1 MSKEGN
7 PGCNAFANAFK
18 GMVGKKIGA
27 QDVVAEYGK
36 INGDYSLTVPSL
48 GEENPIPKSE
58 YNVCRQLTYNPAV
71 PLTQTYNDG
80 SHGHPD
86 ASPPGTHVH
95 DVKLPE
101 KMYWIRPGDRVI
113 VLWIDNEANVMDI
126 IYKGDRVE

>member
-7 PGCNAFANAFK
+7 PGCNALANVFG
-18 GMVGKKIGA
+18 GMMRKQIDA
-27 QDVVAEYGK
+27 QDKPAEYGV
-36 INGDYSLTVPSL
+36 IQPDYSLVVPSL
-48 GEENPIPKSE
+48 GEENPIPKSD
-58 YNVCRQLTYNPAV
+58 YNVCRQLTYDPSV

-95 DVKLPE
+95 NVKLPE

-113 VLWIDNEANVMDI
+113 VLWIDNEANIVDI
-126 IYKGDRVE
+126 IYNGDRVG